1 MSSRDTIVVSHA
13 NPEDNAFALWLSLK
27 LTSVGY
33 RVWSDVTNL
42 RGGEDFWR
50 DIEPVIRDRSAKLI
64 YVLSRSSNHKEGAL
78 RELRVADAVRKL
90 HGLKDFVIPLR
101 IDDLPHHE
109 INIEIGRLNVI
120 ESGSWAV
127 GLKQLV
133 DKLAEDGVPRP
144 LTEGPALVRQWWD
157 REFAADGSVSET
169 PEVHY
174 SNWFPVELPDRI
186 FRHSVQGLIEGE
198 PHWSFPA
205 RWHNLQLVTF
215 APAVDVQPGLGTLRI
230 DRTEELDM
238 ATFVSSESAL
248 RQEHRNIVT
257 QLVTE
262 SWEQTL
268 RSRELKSF
276 DMANGRQAFYFDRES
291 LPDSDVEFLSIAGK
305 RTFRGLMG
313 YKTRKNGS
321 RRIWHFA
328 VSARPALHPRPLLQ
342 LRAHVLFSDDGKT
355 IWSSADAMHRA
366 RRSQCKAW
374 WNDDWRDRL
383 LATMAWL
390 AGQQPAIRLALSGS
404 TEFATVNP
412 RPIEFVSPV
421 TLTEPLS
428 VGSIKDDA
436 PDDEELDEEDG
447 LAADDEAD
455 E

>member
-1 MSSRDTIVVSHA
+1 MGVRDTIFVSHA
-13 NPEDNAFALWLSLK
+13 NPEDNTFALWLSLK
-27 LTSVGY
+27 LISAGY

-50 DIEPVIRDRSAKLI
+50 DIEPVIRETTAKLI
-64 YVLSRSSNHKEGAL
+64 YVLSKSSNHKEGAL

-90 HGLKDFVIPLR
+90 HGFRDFVIPVR
-101 IDDLPHHE
+101 IDDLPHPE
-109 INIEIGRLNVI
+109 INIEVGRLNVI

-127 GLKQLV
+127 GLKQLME
-133 DKLAEDGVPRP
+133 KLTEDGVPRP
-144 LTEGPALVRQWWD
+144 LTEGPELVRQWWD
-157 REFAADGSVSET
+157 REFAADGSVSEI

-174 SNWFPVELPDRI
+174 SNWFSLELPDRI

-198 PHWSFPA
+198 PQWSFPA
-205 RWHNLQLVTF
+205 RWYNLQLVTF
-215 APAVDVQPGLGTLRI
+215 APAIDVLPGLGTLRI
-230 DRTEELDM
+230 GRTEELDT
-238 ATFVSSESAL
+238 ATFLSSDGAS

-257 QLVTE
+257 QIVTE

-268 RSRELKSF
+268 RSRGLKSF
-276 DMANGRQAFYFDRES
+276 AMANGRQAFYFDQDI
-291 LPDSDVEFLSIAGK
+291 LPESDVEFLSVAGK
-305 RTFRGLMG
+305 KTYRGLMG
-313 YKTRKNGS
+313 YKTRKDGS

-342 LRAHVLFSDDGKT
+342 LRTHVLFSDDGKT

-366 RRSQCKAW
+366 RRNQCKGW

-390 AGQQPAIRLALSGS
+390 ADHQPVIKLDLSASAKAAI
-404 TEFATVNP
+404 VNP

-421 TLTEPLS
+421 TLTEPAS
-428 VGSIKDDA
+428 VSSLEDDA
-436 PDDEELDEEDG
+436 PEDEDLDEDG
-447 LAADDEAD
+447 DAAASGEAD